1 METNAYDETSKHL
14 WCLIVFLHI
23 CSCQFLLEVA
33 MDWPIFSQRTLSL
46 PPKTIRCFWV
56 YKASGFL
63 MFSGGR
69 ERVHWEQMGQNILKD
84 WLQLINENDYHT
96 KITIWTNLLYIH
108 AILIKSIGPFLS
120 VFPEEGV
127 VRGKTREIK
136 VISYSQPKHNTKET
150 YSSRKPFEQHFFTTL
165 GHSGTLTLRILF
177 RLLRTWVI
185 L

>member
-1 METNAYDETSKHL
+1 
-14 WCLIVFLHI
+14 
-23 CSCQFLLEVA
+23 
-33 MDWPIFSQRTLSL
+33 
-46 PPKTIRCFWV
+46 
-56 YKASGFL
+56 
-63 MFSGGR
+63 MFSEGR

-127 VRGKTREIK
+127 VRGKAREIK

-150 YSSRKPFEQHFFTTL
+150 YSSRKPFERHFFTTL
-165 GHSGTLTLRILF
+165 GHSGTLTLRIFVPSIKNVSNSLTHLLISIFNVPQLF
-177 RLLRTWVI
+177 NSFFYE
-185 L
+185 